1 MVKKYFNFINSFIY
15 DYKKFF
21 ILAFWFFIFSILVY
35 FFLPLTTQDKL
46 ILLQSASKYIASL
59 SVFMKTKLLMWL
71 VIFGNN
77 SLIFFIIFISGFLLS
92 LFWLL
97 VFFSQVVIVLAVVQL
112 MTYKVGLLKTLILIL
127 PHWIFEI
134 SAAIMSLALSF
145 VISYL
150 IIKKIWNFKTF
161 KIWSELK
168 RVFKFFFLVIIPL
181 TLFAAFV
188 EAFITS
194 LFV

>member
-194 LFV
+194 LLV